1 MPLYE
6 YLCEACGQRTETL
19 QRLAD
24 PPLTVCAQC
33 GGTLKKQFSAPSF
46 QFKGSGW
53 YVTDYA
59 RSGSGS
65 AGGSEKSGAADAAA
79 ESKESAKSDKGEKGE
94 KGEKSEKSEK
104 AEKGE
109 KGDRP
114 AKSETPS
121 APAAPASPAGSKP
134 PSSQ

>member
-65 AGGSEKSGAADAAA
+65 AGGSEKSATADAAA
-79 ESKESAKSDKGEKGE
+79 ESKESSKSDKGEKSD
-94 KGEKSEKSEK
+94 KGDKSEK
-104 AEKGE
+104 AE

-121 APAAPASPAGSKP
+121 APAAPASPAGAKP

>member
-65 AGGSEKSGAADAAA
+65 AGGSETSATADAAA
-79 ESKESAKSDKGEKGE
+79 ESKESSKSDKGEKSD
-94 KGEKSEKSEK
+94 KGDKSEK
-104 AEKGE
+104 AE

-121 APAAPASPAGSKP
+121 APAAPASPAGAKP
-134 PSSQ
+134 PASQ